1 MRTSL
6 ALVALFVGVTAGV
19 QPSCVAAPANSKQAV
34 MTEASKKTAKE
45 AQLKQGMS
53 ADQVLKIMGK
63 PTETNPMEAPSGK
76 AEVWIYRTRQE
87 LSRERFETAT
97 RPITTLVRDSN
108 GNERTQVIGHE
119 STYGVQK
126 RVLVRSY
133 QVLMFNDHLLNE
145 KLQLEEV
152 RETE

>member
-1 MRTSL
+1 M
-6 ALVALFVGVTAGV
+6 A
-19 QPSCVAAPANSKQAV
+19 
-34 MTEASKKTAKE
+34 EASKKTAKE

-53 ADQVLKIMGK
+53 ADDVLKILGK
-63 PTETNPMEAPSGK
+63 PTETQPMEAPSGK
-76 AEVWIYRTRQE
+76 AEIWIYRTRQE

-133 QVLMFNDHLLNE
+133 QVLMFNDHFLNE

>member
-1 MRTSL
+1 MRTYL
-6 ALVALFVGVTAGV
+6 AFVTLFVGVTAAV
-19 QPSCVAAPANSKQAV
+19 PSCIAAPANTKQAV
-34 MTEASKKTAKE
+34 MTEASRKSVKE

-63 PTETNPMEAPSGK
+63 PTETQPMEAPSGK